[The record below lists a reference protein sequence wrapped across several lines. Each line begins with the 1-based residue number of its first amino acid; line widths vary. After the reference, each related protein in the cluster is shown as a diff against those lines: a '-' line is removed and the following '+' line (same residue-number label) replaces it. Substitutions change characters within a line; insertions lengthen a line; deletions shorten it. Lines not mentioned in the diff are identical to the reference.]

1 MVAKPAPKPKVITK
15 NRFVLHEHYASHHH
29 FDFRLEKF
37 GVLKSWALPKGMPI
51 KVGEKRLAV
60 MTENHPLSYI
70 NFKGVT
76 PKGQYG
82 AGTTYIKDNGVYQQ
96 LKWTPDEISIIL
108 EGKNYK
114 GKYALIRLPKA
125 GKDDW
130 IMVKGAD
137 KK

>member
-1 MVAKPAPKPKVITK
+1 MAVKPVVSN

-37 GVLKSWALPKGMPI
+37 GVLKSWALPKGMPQ

-82 AGTTYIKDNGVYQQ
+82 AGTTYISDNGTYQQ
-96 LKWTPDEISIIL
+96 LKWKPEEISFIL
-108 EGKNYK
+108 KGRKYK
-114 GKYALIRLPKA
+114 GKYALIKLPKL
-125 GKDDW
+125 GKSEW
-130 IMVKGAD
+130 IMVKGGNE
-137 KK
+137 